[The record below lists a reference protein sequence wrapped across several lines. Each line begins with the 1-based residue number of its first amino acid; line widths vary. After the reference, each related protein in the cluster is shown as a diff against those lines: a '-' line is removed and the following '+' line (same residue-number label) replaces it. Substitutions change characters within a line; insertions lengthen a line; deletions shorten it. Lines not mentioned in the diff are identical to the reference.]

1 MYSQFKCCRIRNIFC
16 TVSSNAAGSG
26 TFFVQSDPMLPDPEH
41 FLKMR
46 NRIQKIYNADQELI
60 VRESSKK
67 YTLLEANKLSGHV
80 ADPVE
85 SRALFAGPGNNRLE

>member
-1 MYSQFKCCRIRNIFC
+1 MWHTILTCGLVLYDSAVTTLRSR
-16 TVSSNAAGSG
+16 
-26 TFFVQSDPMLPDPEH
+26 FFVQSVPMLPDPEH

-60 VRESSKK
+60 VRESRKK
-67 YTLLEANKLSGHV
+67 YTDLEANKLSGHV

-85 SRALFAGPGNNRLE
+85 SRALFAGPSNNRLE